1 MRVQPR
7 LEFARLVLQRPAV
20 CIYLQGTGLGCHST
34 QLKSFVVLHPITAP
48 VPPCTFP
55 VHATTPGGTCGTV
68 RQSLVH
74 FVISE
79 QKAGTRGNIGHLRRP
94 GKPSGSQ
101 DPTMWYIATRPALR
115 AQGKKGVRSFPHGLA
130 IPDTGS
136 IG

>member
-1 MRVQPR
+1 
-7 LEFARLVLQRPAV
+7 
-20 CIYLQGTGLGCHST
+20 
-34 QLKSFVVLHPITAP
+34 
-48 VPPCTFP
+48 
-55 VHATTPGGTCGTV
+55 
-68 RQSLVH
+68 
-74 FVISE
+74 ISE

-136 IG
+136 IGRGCTSFCSEPFEGRSARASYHRARVHSYPGLLARVAPLQKGDPHREAWKT